1 MKGIFLCFMLLAAGQ
16 DLKRRQVDV
25 RIYLVFGMVAMGS
38 VCIQLAMGETYNL
51 LEHVAAASIGAG
63 LLGLGML
70 SGGSIGTGDGCF
82 FLVSGLMLRFWENLA
97 MLCYGTLL
105 CGVFCLIYF
114 WWGRMHG
121 WKNIG
126 KQTVPFLPF
135 AALPGIWL
143 AVWGTGGILR

>member
-1 MKGIFLCFMLLAAGQ
+1 MKGIFLCFVLLAAGQ
-16 DLKRRQVDV
+16 DLKRKQVDV
-25 RIYLVFGMVAMGS
+25 CIYLVFGIAAMGS
-38 VCIQLAMGETYNL
+38 VCIQLAAGETYNL
-51 LEHVAAASIGAG
+51 LEHVAAASIGVG

-82 FLVSGLMLRFWENLA
+82 FLVSGLMLGFWENLA

-126 KQTVPFLPF
+126 KQTIPFLPF

-143 AVWGTGGILR
+143 AVCGTGGILR